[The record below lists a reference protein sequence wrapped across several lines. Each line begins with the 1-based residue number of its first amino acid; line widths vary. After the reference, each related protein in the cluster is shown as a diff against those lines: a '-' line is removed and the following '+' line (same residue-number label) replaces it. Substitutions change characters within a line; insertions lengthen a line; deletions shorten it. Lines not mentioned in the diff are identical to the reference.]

1 MIYSFRRFINISHKL
16 VNSQKVKP
24 KIYKISGNQTEVCII
39 PMYGNE
45 YGIYHVSCEGSCTR
59 YEFAKKILELTG
71 RDVAMIKP
79 VLAKDI
85 KGDHQRP
92 LNSVLENLMMKMTG
106 IYKMPKWEDDLNK
119 YLELRGMKHGK

>member
-1 MIYSFRRFINISHKL
+1 M
-16 VNSQKVKP
+16 
-24 KIYKISGNQTEVCII
+24 
-39 PMYGNE
+39 
-45 YGIYHVSCEGSCTR
+45 SCEGSCTR